1 MSNAKRHEAS
11 SNLIRQHQANAAF
24 RKTCEQVR
32 NRVNVRL
39 IADPTKMQKTVAK
52 VGFRCSEI
60 VNNYLVMV
68 QSAKT
73 KITRN
78 KLINVGFAILE
89 NSTYIMYSFYCDH
102 LKQKYGDRC
111 SLLFMDTDSLCCEI
125 QTDDLYSDMG
135 DSLYLYDTSNFDPTL
150 PQYSSDNRR
159 VLGNFKK
166 RNQVYTARR
175 VRRSQSQNVQSA
187 RARVPVEVLRERKGS
202 PKTYVQKRVRHEHF
216 LWVLRKRG
224 LYNQEHFSFF
234 QIYKSR
240 PEYFGD
246 LENVSVCFRRQKV
259 HTGRWHTYIGLRTL
273 QNPLE
278 RAPARAQTP
287 QGSAGGDRIYVQC
300 VIKALILFVVYKYEM
315 HIPPHSLGSR
325 DGEHDVSS
333 VY

>member
-1 MSNAKRHEAS
+1 MMKA
-11 SNLIRQHQANAAF
+11 
-24 RKTCEQVR
+24 
-32 NRVNVRL
+32 
-39 IADPTKMQKTVAK
+39 VAK
-52 VGFRCSEI
+52 VSFRRSEI
-60 VNNYLVMV
+60 VNDDLVMV
-68 QSAKT
+68 RSART
-73 KITRN
+73 KVTLNKPIT
-78 KLINVGFAILE
+78 VGFAILE
-89 NSTYIMYSFYCDH
+89 ISKYIMYSFYYDH
-102 LKQKYGDRC
+102 LKHKYGDRC
-111 SLLFMDTDSLCCEI
+111 SLLFTDTDSLCCEI

-135 DSLYLYDTSNFDPTL
+135 DSLDLYDTSNFDPTL

-259 HTGRWHTYIGLRTL
+259 HTGRWHAYIGLRTL
-273 QNPLE
+273 QNQLE

-325 DGEHDVSS
+325 DG
-333 VY
+333 